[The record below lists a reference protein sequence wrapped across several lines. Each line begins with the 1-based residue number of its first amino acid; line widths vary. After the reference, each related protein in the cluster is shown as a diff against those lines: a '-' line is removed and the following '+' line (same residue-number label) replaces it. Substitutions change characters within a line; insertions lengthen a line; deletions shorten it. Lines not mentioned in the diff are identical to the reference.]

1 MNLKPLI
8 TKMILETNN
17 IGLYIKKL
25 RDDRGLTQQE
35 LADKVGKH
43 RSYIARI
50 ESSEGANIKM
60 RTFMDIIRIGFDGI
74 VNIEFN
80 YE

>member
-1 MNLKPLI
+1 MTI
-8 TKMILETNN
+8 ETDN
-17 IGLYIKKL
+17 IGKFLKKL
-25 RDDRGLTQQE
+25 REDRQLTQQE

-50 ESSEGANIKM
+50 EGSEGSNMKM
-60 RTFMDIIRIGFDGI
+60 QTFLEIVKVGFDGV